1 MRDRRKTTR
10 QGIPSSTKK
19 KKKEKPQK
27 ILKKIFLSKSPNTP
41 QTLRDFFFKESNNK
55 KTKHQK
61 NQKIKTKIKTLI

>member
-10 QGIPSSTKK
+10 QGIPSSTK

-41 QTLRDFFFKESNNK
+41 QTLRDFFLKESNNK